1 MVFLSSYLEKTVMS
15 LLKSDIFSGVSQRK
29 KALVVEQA
37 KVKPEDI
44 PPAQEDSRVEES
56 DNKDGPKPQS
66 KQLRLKGHFAE
77 DLD

>member
-1 MVFLSSYLEKTVMS
+1 MS
-15 LLKSDIFSGVSQRK
+15 LLRSDIISGGLQRK

-56 DNKDGPKPQS
+56 DNKDGLKPQP
-66 KQLRLKGHFAE
+66 KARPRPGRHLG
-77 DLD
+77 